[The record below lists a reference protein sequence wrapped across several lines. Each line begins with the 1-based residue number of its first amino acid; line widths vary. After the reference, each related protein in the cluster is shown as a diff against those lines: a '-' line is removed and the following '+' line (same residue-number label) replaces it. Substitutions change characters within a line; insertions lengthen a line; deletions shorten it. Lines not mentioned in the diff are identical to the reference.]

1 MFNLDGA
8 DDFGDIDGAVETEP
22 EPTTPVL
29 ETIGSALTCMLRLAA
44 PMTRSGFII
53 TCCSNTSA
61 DSQPRS
67 STCAAIA

>member
-29 ETIGSALTCMLRLAA
+29 ETIGSGGDSDLARGTPA
-44 PMTRSGFII
+44 T
-53 TCCSNTSA
+53 N
-61 DSQPRS
+61 
-67 STCAAIA
+67 